1 MTKKF
6 FKKKWFMLFIS
17 LVLVS
22 NFVFLSCISTKQ
34 NSEAYSATNTNL
46 SYHSSTYS
54 NSSSS
59 YFDSIDSIKLLNG
72 IPLYV
77 KKNESSRKSTLSI
90 IVKGGTAYLTKEL
103 SGLENALFSMMTYG
117 SKNYSYEEIQ
127 SLIYEMNFSLSP
139 NVSREGAIFSMSC
152 IDYYFEKVFPIFAD
166 AFLNPAFGEEQYKS
180 LLTSYKQNLQRLQT
194 DPEQMLGYEMTQS
207 IFKNHPYDVSATVKP
222 YSIENISIE
231 NMKKL
236 HEQILDARRI
246 MIVAV
251 GNFDKKSLAKKLNKV
266 FGTMQAQDYELKNH
280 EVPALNISGGPRVI
294 TSKAA
299 SGTGY
304 LQKVMSGPSIFDDDM
319 LAANLSSTMYSN
331 VLFNVVRENYGAC
344 YTPSASVTAMRVGLA
359 SIYIH
364 KVSDL
369 ENVVQYEKE
378 AHRIFKSGYVID
390 GKNKDGTYILSP
402 ISERLEGYKNQYI
415 NSFYGS
421 SITNSSVA
429 SRISYSLLVF
439 GEPFAYDK
447 KIMQIEKIT
456 SEEVLS
462 AFKKY
467 WNEDGGKWFAIVG
480 EEDKNKIRF

>member
-207 IFKNHPYDVSATVKP
+207 IFKNHPYYKCNS
-222 YSIENISIE
+222 
-231 NMKKL
+231 
-236 HEQILDARRI
+236 
-246 MIVAV
+246 
-251 GNFDKKSLAKKLNKV
+251 GN
-266 FGTMQAQDYELKNH
+266 
-280 EVPALNISGGPRVI
+280 
-294 TSKAA
+294 
-299 SGTGY
+299 
-304 LQKVMSGPSIFDDDM
+304 
-319 LAANLSSTMYSN
+319 
-331 VLFNVVRENYGAC
+331 C
-344 YTPSASVTAMRVGLA
+344 
-359 SIYIH
+359 
-364 KVSDL
+364 
-369 ENVVQYEKE
+369 
-378 AHRIFKSGYVID
+378 
-390 GKNKDGTYILSP
+390 
-402 ISERLEGYKNQYI
+402 
-415 NSFYGS
+415 
-421 SITNSSVA
+421 
-429 SRISYSLLVF
+429 
-439 GEPFAYDK
+439 
-447 KIMQIEKIT
+447 
-456 SEEVLS
+456 
-462 AFKKY
+462 
-467 WNEDGGKWFAIVG
+467 
-480 EEDKNKIRF
+480 